1 MDSLFKKT
9 SFECSELITKRYST
23 SFSLGIRMFEKNF
36 RAPIYGIYGFT
47 RFADEIVDSFHNSN
61 KRELLKRFKNDT
73 RLAIDEGVSLNPVLQ
88 SFQDVVNTYRI
99 EWDLIESFLHSMEM
113 DIEKTFYEK
122 ESSYKKYIYGSAEVV
137 GLMCL
142 KVFTYDSPEKYEVL
156 KADASALGAA
166 FQKIN
171 FLRDIK
177 ADYDE
182 RGRVYFPNV
191 DYLNFTEEEKLE
203 IENDIEKDFNDGLRG
218 IRNLPSGAKFG
229 VYVAYI
235 YYVNLF
241 NKIKSA
247 PISEVKSKR
256 IRVKNRW
263 KIYLL
268 AKSMVKSRLN
278 LI

>member
-1 MDSLFKKT
+1 MFDKK
-9 SFECSELITKRYST
+9 
-23 SFSLGIRMFEKNF
+23 F

-47 RFADEIVDSFHNSN
+47 RFADEIVDSFHASD
-61 KRELLKRFKNDT
+61 KTKLLARFKQDT
-73 RLAIDEGVSLNPVLQ
+73 IFAIEEGVSLNPVLQ
-88 SFQDVVNTYRI
+88 SFQEVVNTYSI
-99 EWDLIESFLHSMEM
+99 EWELIESFLDSMEM
-113 DIEKTFYEK
+113 DIEKTHYEQ

-142 KVFTYDSPEKYEVL
+142 KVFCHNEPEKYSSL

-177 ADYDE
+177 ADFDE

-191 DYLNFTEEEKLE
+191 DYNNFTEEEKKE
-203 IENDIEKDFNDGLRG
+203 IEDDIEKDFDEGLRG
-218 IRNLPSGAKFG
+218 IRKLPSGAQFG
-229 VYVAYI
+229 VYIAYI

-247 PISEVKSKR
+247 PIAEVKSKR